1 MHFFVDSVF
10 TFRNNQL
17 STSNTISAKFKFSF
31 RAGAAIGCILY
42 RAANINSF
50 YLFIVVLWP
59 LQWQHIKAVFGK
71 AS

>member
-17 STSNTISAKFKFSF
+17 RTSNKISAKLKFSF
-31 RAGAAIGCILY
+31 RAGAAIRCILY

-59 LQWQHIKAVFGK
+59 LQWQCIKAVFGK
-71 AS
+71 TS